1 MMIFAFLEQ
10 LDVEIYLLKVG
21 TKKSIDI
28 TNSTKKSDYS
38 NKNYYKLLNVK
49 LSFNRLTLNS
59 LKITMHD

>member
-38 NKNYYKLLNVK
+38 NKNYYKLLNHTV
-49 LSFNRLTLNS
+49 TA
-59 LKITMHD
+59 I